1 MTSASPTAPSNITPN
16 PINGEAAGV
25 ELSVG
30 PRIPAEG
37 LFILSAVAQ
46 YTGATI
52 AVRLFDRVEP
62 ATVAWFRVIGATVA
76 LVVGARV
83 FRQRSSRPWTRTELR
98 SAALLG
104 IATAFMN
111 LFFFLAI
118 DRLPL
123 GKGVTIE
130 FLGPIAVAAARTRS
144 RRNAGALMLAVAGVA
159 LLSGLEING
168 DRVGIAFI
176 LAASA
181 MWAAYIV
188 IATKVARLDRG
199 VEGLGIGLFFG
210 AIAIAPL
217 GVGGAGPVLRSPHLL
232 VLCLL
237 VGVFSN
243 AIGYGIDQYVLRRIS
258 MRRFSLMLA
267 LLPVVALI
275 MGALFLDQRPELF
288 DLVGVGLVLSGVV
301 VQERGDVDRE

>member
-1 MTSASPTAPSNITPN
+1 MFPPETLFLISAI
-16 PINGEAAGV
+16 
-25 ELSVG
+25 
-30 PRIPAEG
+30 
-37 LFILSAVAQ
+37 AQ

-52 AVRLFDRVEP
+52 AINLFDEVRP
-62 ATVAWFRVIGATVA
+62 ATVAWFRVIGAAIA
-76 LVVGARV
+76 LIIASRV
-83 FRQRSSRPWTRTELR
+83 FHQRSTRPWTRIEVR
-98 SAALLG
+98 SAAVLG

-144 RRNAGALMLAVAGVA
+144 RRNAGALLLAVAGVA

-168 DRVGIAFI
+168 DLVGIGFI

-199 VEGLGIGLFFG
+199 LEGLGLGLVFG
-210 AIAIAPL
+210 AFAVAPF
-217 GVGGAGPVLRSPHLL
+217 GIGHAGPVLRAPHLL
-232 VLCLL
+232 ALCLL

-243 AIGYGIDQYVLRRIS
+243 AIGYGIDQYVLRRMS
-258 MRRFSLMLA
+258 MRRFSVMLA
-267 LLPVVALI
+267 LLPVVALV
-275 MGALFLDQRPELF
+275 MGAIFLGQRPEPF
-288 DLVGVGLVLSGVV
+288 DLVGVGLVLSGVIA
-301 VQERGDVDRE
+301 QERTDSSE

>member
-1 MTSASPTAPSNITPN
+1 MPQQSA
-16 PINGEAAGV
+16 
-25 ELSVG
+25 
-30 PRIPAEG
+30 PRMPAES
-37 LFILSAVAQ
+37 LFLLSAVAQ

-76 LVVGARV
+76 LLVVSRV
-83 FRQRSSRPWTRTELR
+83 LRQRSARPWTRTEIG

-104 IATAFMN
+104 IATALMN

-118 DRLPL
+118 DHLPL

-144 RRNAGALMLAVAGVA
+144 RRNAGALALAIAGVA
-159 LLSGLEING
+159 LLSGLAIRG

-181 MWAAYIV
+181 MWAVYIV

-199 VEGLGIGLFFG
+199 VEGLGIGLLFG
-210 AIAIAPL
+210 AVAIAPF
-217 GVGGAGPVLRSPHLL
+217 GIAHAGPVLRSPYLL
-232 VLCLL
+232 GLCLL

-243 AIGYGIDQYVLRRIS
+243 AIGYGIDQYVLRRMS

-275 MGALFLDQRPELF
+275 MGALFLDQRPEFF
-288 DLVGVGLVLSGVV
+288 DLVGVGLVLSGVIA
-301 VQERGDVDRE
+301 QERGDSDAE